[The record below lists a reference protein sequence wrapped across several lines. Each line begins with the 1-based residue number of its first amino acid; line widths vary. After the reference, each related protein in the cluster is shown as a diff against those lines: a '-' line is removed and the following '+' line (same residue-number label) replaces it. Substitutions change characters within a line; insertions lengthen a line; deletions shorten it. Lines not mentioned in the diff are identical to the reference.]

1 MDPKILFF
9 LVSFFSVCVSWI
21 VLKAPEERRK
31 TMIESLVNYE
41 WRVHHDIRY

>member
-21 VLKAPEERRK
+21 VLKAPEEK
-31 TMIESLVNYE
+31 EKNN
-41 WRVHHDIRY
+41 D